1 MATSEVEQL
10 IAKTGLQKKEISEL
24 LDIPPA
30 TLNRYKNG
38 IGTMPED
45 KLEELRKLAG
55 GTPPSR
61 VLRSLGS
68 KKPVAAQL
76 AEVPATALIEELARR
91 ARAGRINEPGA
102 GNLDARSRSLR
113 AVAFTD
119 VVDD

>member
-1 MATSEVEQL
+1 MTTEIEQL

-55 GTPPSR
+55 GTPPTR
-61 VLRSLGS
+61 VLRSLGT
-68 KKPVAAQL
+68 KRPAVAAL

-102 GNLDARSRSLR
+102 TSLDARRSLR

-119 VVDD
+119 VADD